1 MKISQTLK
9 HLGLAIGLLSVLT
22 ACNGDTPTDPDPSV
36 NQTET
41 NNTRSE
47 LVIHEIDDPDGMNPV
62 VSNAANSLYIHN
74 NMFSKLLVYDLQTLK
89 LTPQLAKT
97 LPEIKVLEEGPYAGG
112 MSLTYEIHAE
122 AKWENGDPITAA
134 DYVFTIKA
142 IKNPKVNSAQLR
154 PYFDFLDAIEV
165 DSENDRKFTIY
176 SKQRYFR
183 AEESSGQEAFVLPE
197 YHYDPEGL
205 MQSFTIEQLSDP
217 ANQDEL
223 MRNPTISR
231 FAEAFNSAE
240 YSRDPAM
247 VVGSGPYKFVEWSER
262 QRIVLERKTDWWGD
276 KIEGRQTLEAF
287 PPKIIYRV
295 ISDMNA
301 AITNAKDGQIDVIRT
316 IPPTKYIEL
325 KEDPNFSSNFDLS
338 TPDQFAY
345 HYIGFNL
352 KRPQFKDKRVRRAI
366 AHLIDRDEMIGAIF
380 EGMAIKT
387 NGPINPTKP
396 YYNENLKDIEYNPE
410 LAAQLLKE
418 AGWKD
423 SDGDNILDKM
433 VDGKKEDMKVEFK
446 YNQGNT
452 VRKNIGQILMDEAAR
467 VGIEVT
473 LTPVEFAKLLT
484 DADKREFD
492 MVALA
497 WVKTPG
503 LDDMKQVWHS
513 EADRQ
518 GGSNRVGF
526 GTPESD
532 QLIDEIRVTLDKEKQ
547 RALYLR
553 VQEIIYEEQP
563 YVFLFVPAERIA
575 INNRFDGTE
584 VSPQRPGYRDASFKL
599 RTQ

>member
-1 MKISQTLK
+1 M
-9 HLGLAIGLLSVLT
+9 
-22 ACNGDTPTDPDPSV
+22 
-36 NQTET
+36 
-41 NNTRSE
+41 
-47 LVIHEIDDPDGMNPV
+47 DDPDGMNPL
-62 VSNAANSLYIHN
+62 VSNAANALYIHN

-89 LTPQLAKT
+89 LTPQLAKS

-112 MSLTYEIHAE
+112 MALTYEIHPE
-122 AKWENGDPITAA
+122 AKWENGTPITAA

-154 PYFDFLDAIEV
+154 PYFDFLDAIEI
-165 DSENDRKFTIY
+165 DPENDRKFTIY

-183 AEESSGQEAFVLPE
+183 AEESSGQEGFVLPE

-205 MQSFTIEQLSDP
+205 MQGFTIKQLSDP
-217 ANQDEL
+217 AQQDEL
-223 MRNPTISR
+223 MRDPTITR
-231 FAEAFNSAE
+231 FAQAFNSAE

-247 VVGSGPYKFVEWSER
+247 VVGSGPYKLVEWSER
-262 QRIVLERKTDWWGD
+262 QRIVLERKKDWWGD
-276 KIEGRQTLEAF
+276 KVEGRQTLEAF
-287 PPKIIYRV
+287 PPKIIYRI
-295 ISDMNA
+295 ISDMTA
-301 AITNAKDGQIDVIRT
+301 AITNAKDGQIDVIRS

-325 KEDPNFSSNFDLS
+325 KEDPKFSSNFDLS

-423 SDGDNILDKM
+423 SDGDNILDKV
-433 VDGKKEDMKVEFK
+433 VDGKKVDMKVEFK

-532 QLIDEIRVTLDKEKQ
+532 KLIDEIRVTLDKEKQ
-547 RALYLR
+547 RELYLK

-599 RTQ
+599 RGQ